1 MQRSDIELCT
11 HSQRKA
17 LRNPKTEER
26 PELTQLVPRSLID
39 EAVKFHGHLGVFL
52 ILGLKAGLYA
62 NEVLGKDHF
71 RTRAI
76 VESELFPPFSCFV
89 DGVQVTTGCTM
100 GKGNIELKNGHNLS
114 VTFVRGSKRLKLSLR
129 DEVLEGLKKI
139 HSKEDSE
146 KTALALIDRPLQELF
161 QIEE

>member
-76 VESELFPPFSCFV
+76 VESELFPPFSCLLMGFRLQRV
-89 DGVQVTTGCTM
+89 APWGKVT
-100 GKGNIELKNGHNLS
+100 S
-114 VTFVRGSKRLKLSLR
+114 S
-129 DEVLEGLKKI
+129 
-139 HSKEDSE
+139 
-146 KTALALIDRPLQELF
+146 
-161 QIEE
+161 

>member
-1 MQRSDIELCT
+1 
-11 HSQRKA
+11 
-17 LRNPKTEER
+17 
-26 PELTQLVPRSLID
+26 
-39 EAVKFHGHLGVFL
+39 
-52 ILGLKAGLYA
+52 
-62 NEVLGKDHF
+62 
-71 RTRAI
+71 
-76 VESELFPPFSCFV
+76 
-89 DGVQVTTGCTM
+89 M

-114 VTFVRGSKRLKLSLR
+114 VTFVRSSKRLKLSLR